1 MIAANTWNQRTSR
14 LSHSRIDAVNLCAPS
29 DEGITCSC
37 SAIGRISIRAQQE
50 RNVKMRFALL
60 HLERN
65 LHERVQ
71 WRDFL
76 QFEITASFK
85 PQTINSCGEI
95 LAFGEELRSA
105 AIV

>member
-1 MIAANTWNQRTSR
+1 MSSRYALHLANDSR
-14 LSHSRIDAVNLCAPS
+14 LSSAV
-29 DEGITCSC
+29 
-37 SAIGRISIRAQQE
+37 GRVSVWAQKE

-95 LAFGEELRSA
+95 LAFREQLRTA
-105 AIV
+105 AILMGSRRGQQSAISRTGW